1 MLEEAQG
8 EAERAFGNSAV
19 FLERY
24 VGRAKHLEVQI
35 LGDRKGNVVHL
46 HERDCSVQRRYQ
58 KVVEV
63 APSIGLDKKVVD
75 ELCMAGVDLAKNV
88 GYNNAGTVEF
98 LLDQD
103 TKEWFFIEMN
113 PRIQVEHTVTEQIT
127 GIDIVRSQIL
137 VAMENDLHGKKIGI
151 PKQDKIPRNGCAV
164 QCRVTTEDPEK
175 GFTPDYG
182 KILSYRSAC
191 RIWCQARWSDGRYRF
206 HYYPVLRFFVG

>member
-1 MLEEAQG
+1 M
-8 EAERAFGNSAV
+8 
-19 FLERY
+19 
-24 VGRAKHLEVQI
+24 
-35 LGDRKGNVVHL
+35 VHL

-63 APSIGLDKKVVD
+63 APSIGLPNKVVK
-75 ELCMAGVDLAKNV
+75 ELCDAGVQLAEKI
-88 GYNNAGTVEF
+88 GYDNAGTVEF

-103 TKEWFFIEMN
+103 TNEWFFIEMN

-137 VAMENDLHGKKIGI
+137 VAMDQPLHGKKIGI
-151 PKQDKIPRNGCAV
+151 PSQENIPRNGCAV

-182 KILSYRSAC
+182 KILSYRSSAGFGV
-191 RIWCQARWSDGRYRF
+191 RLDGAMGDTGSIITLF
-206 HYYPVLRFFVG
+206 TILC

>member
-1 MLEEAQG
+1 MPVVEKEEDLKSMLEEAQDI
-8 EAERAFGNSAV
+8 ERAWKSCCIS
-19 FLERY
+19 ERY
-24 VGRAKHLEVQI
+24 VARAKHLEVQI
-35 LGDRKGNVVHL
+35 LGDQKGNIVHL

-63 APSIGLDKKVVD
+63 APSIGLPEEVVN
-75 ELCMAGVDLAKNV
+75 ELCEAGVKLAKEV
-88 GYNNAGTVEF
+88 GYDNAGTVEF

-103 TKEWFFIEMN
+103 TNEWFFIEMN

-137 VAMENDLHGKKIGI
+137 IAMKKPLHGKQIGI
-151 PKQDKIPRNGCAV
+151 PSQNQIPRNGCAI

-182 KILSYRSAC
+182 KILSTAQLQVLLDLMVNG
-191 RIWCQARWSDGRYRF
+191 I
-206 HYYPVLRFFVG
+206 PVQL